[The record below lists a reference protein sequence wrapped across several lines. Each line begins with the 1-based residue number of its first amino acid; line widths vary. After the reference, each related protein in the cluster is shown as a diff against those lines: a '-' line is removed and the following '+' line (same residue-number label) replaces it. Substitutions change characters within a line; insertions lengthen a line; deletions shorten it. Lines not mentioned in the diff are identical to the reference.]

1 MTYLEARMI
10 GSRPK
15 ADPTV
20 AEIIA
25 NFREHYADVAA
36 TEAAATA
43 RNTVPVWVQ
52 RTCFTILAAAFAGA
66 LVMPA

>member
-15 ADPTV
+15 ADPTIDQ
-20 AEIIA
+20 IIRD
-25 NFREHYADVAA
+25 FRAHYADVAA
-36 TEAAATA
+36 AEPAG
-43 RNTVPVWVQ
+43 VPMWVQ
-52 RTCFTILAAAFAGA
+52 RTCWTVMAALFAGA